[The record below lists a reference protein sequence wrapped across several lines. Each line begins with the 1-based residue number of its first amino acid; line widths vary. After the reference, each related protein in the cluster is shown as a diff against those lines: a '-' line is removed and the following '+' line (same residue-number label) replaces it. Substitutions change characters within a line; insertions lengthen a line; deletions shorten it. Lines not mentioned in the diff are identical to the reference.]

1 MKFFPT
7 LPTQCQRKLLR
18 PSAGVSAGLL
28 SGYIAFQFELA
39 NHDEAQLV
47 GTVADIVK
55 RYSCIPMGTSLL
67 DMEQDWCPT
76 FSHAS
81 VVQIS

>member
-1 MKFFPT
+1 MPAQIAAT
-7 LPTQCQRKLLR
+7 
-18 PSAGVSAGLL
+18 SAGVSAGLL